1 MKLVR
6 VFEHKG
12 ESYQLYEFRGVYLHP
27 GVGRHKKTI
36 VKRKGL
42 QYIKNE
48 NYFMC
53 KWIGLKLGL
62 PNKEVERILKGN
74 EKDDVI
80 W

>member
-1 MKLVR
+1 
-6 VFEHKG
+6 
-12 ESYQLYEFRGVYLHP
+12 
-27 GVGRHKKTI
+27 
-36 VKRKGL
+36 
-42 QYIKNE
+42 
-48 NYFMC
+48 MC